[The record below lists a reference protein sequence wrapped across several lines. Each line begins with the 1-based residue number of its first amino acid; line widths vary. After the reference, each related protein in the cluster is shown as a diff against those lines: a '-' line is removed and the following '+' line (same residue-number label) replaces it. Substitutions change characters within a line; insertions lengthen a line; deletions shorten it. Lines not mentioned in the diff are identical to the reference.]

1 MTEQLKE
8 IGRRLFALRCICEL
22 TTAEM
27 AEKLGI
33 SEDEYV
39 RFENGDQ
46 DFSFS
51 FMYNCAEIFG
61 VDVYDIMSGD
71 SGKLT
76 TCSIVKKGR
85 GFDVKRLEAYNYKHL
100 AHTFKD
106 RKAEPFLVTVEPGDK
121 TQEFH
126 AHEGQEFNYMLSGK
140 MKFFVGSISYELEE
154 GDSIYF
160 DSGIPH
166 AIQVME
172 ETAQFIAV
180 VMK

>member
-8 IGRRLFALRCICEL
+8 IGHRLFALRCICEL

-33 SEDEYV
+33 SEEEYV
-39 RFENGDQ
+39 KFENGDR

-51 FMYNCAEIFG
+51 FMYNCAEILG
-61 VDVYDIMSGD
+61 VDVYEIMSGD

-76 TCSIVKKGR
+76 TCSIVRNGR
-85 GFDVKRLEAYNYKHL
+85 GFGVKRLEAYNYKHL
-100 AHTFKD
+100 AYTFKD
-106 RKAEPFLVTVEPGDK
+106 RKAEQFLVTVEPGDGK
-121 TQEFH
+121 QEFH

-140 MKFFVGSISYELEE
+140 MKIFVGSISYELEE
-154 GDSIYF
+154 GDSVYF

-166 AIQVME
+166 AILVTD
-172 ETAQFIAV
+172 ETARFIAV